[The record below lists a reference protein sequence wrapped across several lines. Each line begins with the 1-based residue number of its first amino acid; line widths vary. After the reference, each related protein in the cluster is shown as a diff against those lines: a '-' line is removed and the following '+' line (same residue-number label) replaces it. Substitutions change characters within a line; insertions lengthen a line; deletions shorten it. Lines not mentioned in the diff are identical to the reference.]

1 MIDALELLPEDYHT
15 EFDSRFRIVLIA
27 SQRARQLMQGAPRRG
42 KGTFTRETCMAL
54 EEVLHQ
60 QVPYC
65 VGNAA
70 REAIKKARQ
79 TTEHDFDPALLV
91 QTNEDTK
98 EIKKELS
105 VYIDD
110 SPKDEA
116 PSAPEEER

>member
-15 EFDSRFRIVLIA
+15 LFDSRFRIALIA

-42 KGTFTRETCMAL
+42 KGNFARETCMAL

-60 QVPYC
+60 QVPYL
-65 VGNAA
+65 VGEAA
-70 REAIKKARQ
+70 REAIKQGRH

-91 QTNEDTK
+91 QTNEDAK

-110 SPKDEA
+110 SPKVET
-116 PSAPEEER
+116 PPEPEEGK